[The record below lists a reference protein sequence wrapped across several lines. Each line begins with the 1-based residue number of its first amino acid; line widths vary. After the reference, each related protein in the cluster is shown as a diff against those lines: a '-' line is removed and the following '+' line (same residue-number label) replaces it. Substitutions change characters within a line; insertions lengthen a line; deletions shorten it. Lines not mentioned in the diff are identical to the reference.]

1 MMRSW
6 LLLILIVG
14 CRAEA
19 REMPAS
25 PPLLVEA
32 APVAA
37 GASNERLLNDL
48 ALLTTGH
55 PLDEKS
61 RAAASTKPLDQ
72 YLSQL
77 VHDPAFAKTIAPGVL
92 LGEINFGPMS
102 YYGMHR
108 LKTTV
113 VDGKTVHHFRK
124 PCALADSV
132 EVTPWWDQ
140 KTPIRICTADYK
152 PEAFKAKDGR
162 YCSGTMVDDVP
173 ECGCGLKLINCVR
186 DGKHGG
192 ELIESLHQETLRTI
206 AHIVDTDAPF
216 ADVFTT
222 VSTFRDRNT
231 EYMRMRDQLY
241 AGKIRDIPDL
251 ASWPAEGKWAPR
263 EEMWPGAHS
272 GILTTIQ
279 YLYISDGPRDRMRLV
294 FARTWCSTPGS
305 FGVTSAQFKE
315 LVAGHADIRSTGQ
328 GWQGIAAAPGCSDC
342 HARMDYGM
350 QFFNAYPPIGT
361 SVTPILADSL
371 HKKRGPIYM
380 RDIDDPRGEAPL
392 TPRSLGELI
401 VKQPEFAECMVTRVQ
416 DHVLG
421 SAARPEDRKVLLDT
435 FTATGKMRP
444 LFLAALRLFAER
456 AAPTPTPK
464 PAITIS
470 GKPVGDVVA
479 VPAPLAA
486 AIEKHC
492 GDCHEDGKNAFFA
505 DLTTKRSLSR
515 EHLLTSANM
524 MAAGLMP
531 KEGTL
536 LKADK
541 RAMLVQII
549 EVLAPDETWAAN
561 ASTYWLDQMAGSR
574 THQLAVVKERVANE
588 SGYTL
593 TPDDRRRSVESV
605 LEGDLMTVTPSF
617 MSEMG
622 QLALKAC
629 RSLAADVTR
638 YRKCLR
644 TATRPDAFLVR

>member
-1 MMRSW
+1 MRIW
-6 LLLILIVG
+6 FVLLIVIAG

-19 REMPAS
+19 GEAP
-25 PPLLVEA
+25 A

-37 GASNERLLNDL
+37 APDARLLDDL
-48 ALLTTGH
+48 ALLAIGR
-55 PLDEKS
+55 PLDATTRDELARALRANEK
-61 RAAASTKPLDQ
+61 TLDQ
-72 YLSQL
+72 YLTEL
-77 VHDPAFAKTIAPGVL
+77 VRDPAFAKTTAPNVL

-108 LKTTV
+108 LKSTV
-113 VDGKTVHHFRK
+113 VDGKPVHHFRK

-152 PEAFKAKDGR
+152 PEGFKAKDGR

-173 ECGCGLKLINCVR
+173 ECGCGPKLINCVR
-186 DGKHGG
+186 DGKHNG
-192 ELIESLHQETLRTI
+192 ELITSLHEETLRTI
-206 AHIVDTDAPF
+206 AHIVETDAPF

-222 VSTFRDRNT
+222 VNSFRDRNA

-241 AGKIRDIPDL
+241 VGKIRDIPDL
-251 ASWPAEGKWAPR
+251 SSWPAEGKWAPR

-272 GILTTIQ
+272 GILTNIQ
-279 YLYISDGPRDRMRLV
+279 YLYLSDGPRDRMRLV

-305 FGVTSAQFKE
+305 FGVTSAQFKD
-315 LVAGHADIRSTGQ
+315 LVGAHADIRSTGE

-350 QFFNAYPPIGT
+350 QFFAAYPPIGT
-361 SVTPILADSL
+361 SVTPILADSR
-371 HKKRGPIYM
+371 HKERGPIYM
-380 RDIDDPRGEAPL
+380 RDIDDPRGEATL

-401 VKQPEFAECMVTRVQ
+401 VKQPEFADCMATRVQ
-416 DHVLG
+416 EHVLG
-421 SAARPEDRKVLLDT
+421 SAARPEDHELLLQT
-435 FTATGKMRP
+435 FKSTGKMRP

-456 AAPTPTPK
+456 AAPARARA
-464 PAITIS
+464 AIKVS
-470 GKPVGDVVA
+470 GKSVGDQVA
-479 VPAPLAA
+479 IPAPLAT

-492 GDCHEDGKNAFFA
+492 GDCHEEGDHPIFA

-515 EHLLTSANM
+515 EYLLTSANLV
-524 MAAGLMP
+524 AAKLMP

-536 LKADK
+536 LDADK

-549 EVLAPDETWAAN
+549 ELLAPDQTWADN
-561 ASTYWLDQMAGSR
+561 ASAYWLDQMAGSR
-574 THQLAVVKERVANE
+574 THQLAVVKERVAIE
-588 SGYTL
+588 SAYEL
-593 TPDDRRRSVESV
+593 TPEDRRRTVETV
-605 LEGDLMTVTPSF
+605 LEGDLLTVTPSF
-617 MSEMG
+617 MAELS

-629 RSLAADVTR
+629 RPLAAEVTR

-644 TATRPDAFLVR
+644 AATRPDAFLVR